1 MSQWQKNPNI
11 RFSDLNFHGVISSKE
26 TPPIRRTRLMDW
38 LEQEL
43 KRMDNLLLITETEY
57 KNIWLFLIPISTYG
71 KGIAPLSFD
80 EFQLK
85 VKQEREHIIGMLQAE
100 TEWANPK

>member
-1 MSQWQKNPNI
+1 MSQTNNNI
-11 RFSDLNFHGVISSKE
+11 HSAIISSKDS
-26 TPPIRRTRLMDW
+26 PPAIRRTRLMDW
-38 LEQEL
+38 LEDEL
-43 KRMDNLLLITETEY
+43 KRLDNLLSIQEGPYRALSI
-57 KNIWLFLIPISTYG
+57 FLIPVPAYCVGGNRI
-71 KGIAPLSFD
+71 LSFD